1 MAHHGRTQ
9 VLTLGSGVQA
19 FRKWRRWLACGLMLG
34 AASLSSCSPGS
45 DDPPA
50 PSVPAP
56 RTILF
61 IGNSFT
67 RVQGGLD
74 VHVKALAASM
84 RQPRTLTLERVTQDG
99 ATLVALRQD
108 PAVLQA
114 IRAGGHDIVVLQD
127 DLPEYGGPSVE
138 PFKVEVRAFNQEIL
152 AKNGRPLLFMAWAY
166 DRLNWISQ
174 AGIATAHRAIGTELS
189 IAVAPVGL
197 SFDAAKAERPVLA
210 MLDSDREHES
220 LHGMYLAACVMVAT
234 LFQENPEGAS
244 YVPAGISADEAA
256 FLQRIAWK
264 SVSDWNAGR

>member
-1 MAHHGRTQ
+1 MTHHGRSKALSQ
-9 VLTLGSGVQA
+9 
-19 FRKWRRWLACGLMLG
+19 WNRWLACCLTVG
-34 AASLSSCSPGS
+34 AALLSSCSSGS
-45 DDPPA
+45 DDPPP
-50 PSVPAP
+50 PSVPAT

-84 RQPRTLTLERVTQDG
+84 RQPRAITVERVTQDG
-99 ATLVALRQD
+99 ATLNALRTD

-114 IRAGGHDIVVLQD
+114 IRAGGHDVVVLQD

-152 AKNGRPLLFMAWAY
+152 AKSGRPLLFMAWAY
-166 DRLNWISQ
+166 ARLTWISQ
-174 AGIATAHRAIGTELS
+174 AGVATAHRAIGTELG

-197 SFDAAKAERPVLA
+197 AFDAAKAERPTLA
-210 MLDSDREHES
+210 MLDSDLEHES
-220 LHGMYLAACVMVAT
+220 LQGMYLAACVLYAT
-234 LFQENPEGAS
+234 LFQESPEGAS
-244 YVPAGISADEAA
+244 YAPVGVSADEAA